1 MMKALLITIPVLF
14 AIFVILGYLAGGGLG
29 VVELGIVAAMAIVWV
44 VALVVHL
51 WRGST
56 RP

>member
-14 AIFVILGYLAGGGLG
+14 AIFVIFGYLAGGGLG

-51 WRGST
+51 WRGSA

>member
-14 AIFVILGYLAGGGLG
+14 VIFVILGYLAGGGLG

-51 WRGST
+51 WRGSA

>member
-1 MMKALLITIPVLF
+1 MKVLLVAIPVLF
-14 AIFVILGYLAGGGLG
+14 AIFLILGYLASAGLG

-44 VALVVHL
+44 VVLAVHL
-51 WRGST
+51 WRGSA